1 MAAYLICR
9 ANNMPCSARVSEP
22 YIRYCKSGE
31 PWRSEKM
38 RYLSRFRDLRRGP
51 RGRVRD
57 LKEVFHYVN
66 TSYFGGGLPEPD
78 FAWTNE
84 SAARRLGFYSAPLNL
99 LAVNSCLDS
108 ESVPRYV
115 LEFIVYHELLHH
127 KQAGTGRPAKRVH
140 HTRDFKEQEMMF
152 TSYAEAE
159 QWLRRLASGVRK
171 RRHK

>member
-1 MAAYLICR
+1 M
-9 ANNMPCSARVSEP
+9 
-22 YIRYCKSGE
+22 K
-31 PWRSEKM
+31 
-38 RYLSRFRDLRRGP
+38 YLSRSRNFRLGP
-51 RGRVRD
+51 RGKARD

-66 TSYFGGGLPEPD
+66 TSYFGSGLPEPD

-127 KQAGTGRPAKRVH
+127 KQAGTGSPIKRVH
-140 HTRDFKEQEMMF
+140 HTREFKEQEMRF
-152 TSYAEAE
+152 TCYAEAE
-159 QWLRRLASGVRK
+159 RWLRKLVSMGRG
-171 RRHK
+171 RRHKQGVPRV